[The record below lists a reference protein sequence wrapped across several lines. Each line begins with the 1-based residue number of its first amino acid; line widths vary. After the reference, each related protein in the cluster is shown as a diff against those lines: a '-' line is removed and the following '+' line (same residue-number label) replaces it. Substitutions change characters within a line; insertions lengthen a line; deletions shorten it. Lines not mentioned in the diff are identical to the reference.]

1 MYRKKFCYWR
11 NVMSLTLTEWWTE
24 LDKETR
30 EVAKKY
36 GASYPDAL
44 TPANTVNVNADLT
57 PLEAVHAMASLGS
70 TIESISLLSAAG
82 IAGRI
87 ATASKK
93 LGEPLQKKSSD
104 DEQHYVPKITDEKSL
119 LLAVV
124 YYRSQCR
131 FQHIQSKNAT
141 IQNGAVGKPGIEQN
155 KPGVAKEAEALRAK
169 IKDYC
174 SNNTKIAESA
184 LKNFNE
190 LFPPPNELGSDL
202 FKPKSLAEQYQD
214 FAHQLIAEL
223 FNIEEESHEKLHNT
237 ALDNTKKIKTQ
248 LEDAEAKLE
257 TLYFYKKLKEFI
269 TNTTEYSD
277 ATFAGFADTLHRDYG
292 AQAKE
297 IWDQAESFAK
307 GKKSKKDQIT
317 EGINNYT
324 PAFLQ
329 GFMHARLNPLA
340 YVPWVMGVDENARF
354 KRFKEH
360 FESHVTSK
368 IASASQAVSGIT
380 KISEEDLKAASSGQ
394 ILDLI
399 TMGHDLR
406 IEIERLQKSIES
418 YVETLKEDELIK
430 FSTRTPFIGWITKL
444 LADFPLTKGL
454 LHDNIHY
461 LDLANKFSQQLDTI
475 KQMQDDQNPRDQLEN
490 LKKSIQTEV
499 DSIKKGSHY
508 LLFKDER
515 ELAHKHF
522 HHIIVGK
529 KIEGKAENN
538 DEEPS
543 NPGLKKV

>member
-1 MYRKKFCYWR
+1 
-11 NVMSLTLTEWWTE
+11 MSLTLTEWWKK
-24 LDKETR
+24 LDEETR

-36 GASYPDAL
+36 GDSYPDAL
-44 TPANTVNVNADLT
+44 TPANAINENADLT
-57 PLEAVHAMASLGS
+57 SLQAVHAMASLGS
-70 TIESISLLSAAG
+70 TIESISLISAGG

-93 LGEPLQKKSSD
+93 LGEPLQKKSPD
-104 DEQHYVPKITDEKSL
+104 DEPHYVPKITDEKSL

-131 FQHIQSKNAT
+131 FQQIKSINST
-141 IQNGAVGKPGIEQN
+141 IQNGALGKPGIEQN
-155 KPGVAKEAEALRAK
+155 KPGVAKEAEALRVK

-174 SNNTKIAESA
+174 SNNKEIATSA
-184 LKNFNE
+184 QSKFIE
-190 LFPPPNELGSDL
+190 LFPQPNELGNDL

-214 FAHQLIAEL
+214 FAHQVIAEL
-223 FNIEEESHEKLHNT
+223 FDIEEESHEKLHNI
-237 ALDNTKKIKTQ
+237 AVENSEKIRTKLQ
-248 LEDAEAKLE
+248 DAEEKLE
-257 TLYFYKKLKEFI
+257 TLYLYKKLKEFI
-269 TNTTEYSD
+269 TDTTEYSD
-277 ATFAGFADTLHRDYG
+277 ATFARFKETLQEGYG
-292 AQAKE
+292 EQAEE
-297 IWDQAESFAK
+297 IWNQAESFAK

-317 EGINNYT
+317 EGVNNYT

-368 IASASQAVSGIT
+368 IASASHAVSGIT
-380 KISEEDLKAASSGQ
+380 EISEEDLKAASSGE

-406 IEIERLQKSIES
+406 IEIERLQKSIRS

-461 LDLANKFSQQLDTI
+461 LDIANKFSQQLDEI
-475 KQMQDDQNPRDQLEN
+475 KQMPGSQDQSTKLDE
-490 LKKSIQTEV
+490 LKNSIRTEV
-499 DSIKKGSHY
+499 DSVKKGSHY
-508 LLFKDER
+508 LLFQSKR
-515 ELAHKHF
+515 EIAHKHF
-522 HHIIVGK
+522 HHIIDAK
-529 KIEGKAENN
+529 KIGEEEEEDSVDAEKE
-538 DEEPS
+538 DQ
-543 NPGLKKV
+543 LKPQNV

>member
-1 MYRKKFCYWR
+1 
-11 NVMSLTLTEWWTE
+11 MSMTLTEWWTK
-24 LDKETR
+24 LDQETR

-36 GASYPDAL
+36 AYSYPDAL
-44 TPANTVNVNADLT
+44 TPANAINDNADLT
-57 PLEAVHAMASLGS
+57 PWEAVHAMASLGS
-70 TIESISLLSAAG
+70 TIESISLLSAGG

-93 LGEPLQKKSSD
+93 LGEPLQKKSP
-104 DEQHYVPKITDEKSL
+104 DEEPHYVPKITDEKSL

-131 FQHIQSKNAT
+131 FQHIQSINST
-141 IQNGAVGKPGIEQN
+141 IQNGALGKPGIEQN
-155 KPGVAKEAEALRAK
+155 KPGVAKEAEALRVK

-174 SNNTKIAESA
+174 SNNIEIATSA
-184 LKNFNE
+184 HSNFIE
-190 LFPPPNELGSDL
+190 LFPPPNELGNDL

-214 FAHQLIAEL
+214 FAHRVIAQHL
-223 FNIEEESHEKLHNT
+223 DFDIEEQSHEKLHNI
-237 ALDNTKKIKTQ
+237 AVENCEKIRTKLQ
-248 LEDAEAKLE
+248 DAEAELK
-257 TLYFYKKLKEFI
+257 TLYLYKKLKEFI

-277 ATFAGFADTLHRDYG
+277 ATFARFADTLDEDYG

-317 EGINNYT
+317 EGVNNYT

-368 IASASQAVSGIT
+368 IASASHAVSGIT
-380 KISEEDLKAASSGQ
+380 EISEEDLKAASSGD

-406 IEIERLQKSIES
+406 IEIERLQKSIQS

-461 LDLANKFSQQLDTI
+461 LDIANKFSQRLDEI
-475 KQMQDDQNPRDQLEN
+475 KQIQDSQDQRSKLDE
-490 LKKSIQTEV
+490 LKNSIRTEV
-499 DSIKKGSHY
+499 DSVKKGSHY
-508 LLFKDER
+508 LLFQSKR

-522 HHIIVGK
+522 HHIIDAR
-529 KIEGKAENN
+529 KIGEEEEDSVDAENEDQPKPN
-538 DEEPS
+538 
-543 NPGLKKV
+543 NA

>member
-1 MYRKKFCYWR
+1 
-11 NVMSLTLTEWWTE
+11 MSLTLTEWWKK
-24 LDKETR
+24 LDEETR

-36 GASYPDAL
+36 GDSYPDAL
-44 TPANTVNVNADLT
+44 TPANTINENADLT

-70 TIESISLLSAAG
+70 TIESISLISAPG
-82 IAGRI
+82 IASRI
-87 ATASKK
+87 AIASKK

-104 DEQHYVPKITDEKSL
+104 DETHYVPKITDEKSL

-131 FQHIQSKNAT
+131 FQHIQSINST
-141 IQNGAVGKPGIEQN
+141 IQNGALGKPGIEQN

-174 SNNTKIAESA
+174 SNNKEIAVSA
-184 LKNFNE
+184 QSKFIK
-190 LFPPPNELGSDL
+190 LFPSPNELGNDL

-223 FNIEEESHEKLHNT
+223 FDIEEESHEKLHNI
-237 ALDNTKKIKTQ
+237 AVENSKKIRTKLQ
-248 LEDAEAKLE
+248 DSEAELE
-257 TLYFYKKLKEFI
+257 TLYLYKKLKEFI

-277 ATFAGFADTLHRDYG
+277 ATFARFADTLHGDYG

-317 EGINNYT
+317 EGVNNYT

-368 IASASQAVSGIT
+368 IASASHAVSGIT
-380 KISEEDLKAASSGQ
+380 EISEEDLKAASSGD

-418 YVETLKEDELIK
+418 YVETIKEDELIK

-461 LDLANKFSQQLDTI
+461 LDIANKFSQQLDEI
-475 KQMQDDQNPRDQLEN
+475 KQMPGSQDQSTKLDE
-490 LKKSIQTEV
+490 LKNSIRTEI
-499 DSIKKGSHY
+499 DSVKKGSHY
-508 LLFKDER
+508 LLFQSKR

-522 HHIIVGK
+522 HHIIDAK
-529 KIEGKAENN
+529 KIGEEEEDSVDAEKEDQLKPKKA
-538 DEEPS
+538 
-543 NPGLKKV
+543 